1 MVALRPDAG
10 GQRGPEVAAAKT
22 TARETASAPVP
33 TAAAQETVAIAPP
46 VDFSAA
52 VPPRILP
59 GHEGH
64 GPECAGCAAERGL
77 AACREDYA
85 QMEYARLLDELD
97 ADGPQAAKLLE
108 ECRRF
113 AAEVIKDWSPAKSR
127 PELPADAVV
136 AARRKEIL
144 EPVLAGIPH
153 KTSHD

>member
-1 MVALRPDAG
+1 
-10 GQRGPEVAAAKT
+10 
-22 TARETASAPVP
+22 
-33 TAAAQETVAIAPP
+33 

-64 GPECAGCAAERGL
+64 GQECAACAAERGL

-136 AARRKEIL
+136 DARRKEIL
-144 EPVLAGIPH
+144 EPALAGIRH